1 MDALLTTLALALPVL
16 LGGLWLQQFV
26 PGNCAGRTALVWG
39 NGALLGLLLIPQLMR
54 ALDTLEI
61 PLTFVTTA
69 SLIVALI
76 ALALVTQL
84 IRARRAPSAST
95 PVPYFSAMPTSHKA
109 LFCFLL
115 LLIVV
120 RVTTLGLEILWRPL
134 FPWDATTHWATK
146 ARVWFEYHR
155 IVPFVT
161 KDAWGE
167 IGGAGIFTDLHPH
180 YPVAMPLL
188 QVWMNLALGRWDE
201 SLMNL
206 PWLLCLMALGSAFYG
221 QLRAQGL
228 GPVSAMAFAYL
239 LLSMPLLNTHV
250 ALAGYA
256 DVFLGAAYCAALM
269 AFHNWCT
276 TRQRWQGLL
285 ALFFAI
291 SCALIKDE
299 GLVWSLTFVPALIFT
314 LMPRRK
320 AAGLCILFS
329 LVLVLLWL
337 LRPPGLEIAGHP
349 LDDLALGFHVEGLVG
364 MLQSIWLH
372 DNWHLLG
379 YLLLAIIPLGLL
391 MPGAMTRTYLPISV
405 ALAAAVMAFLF
416 LFLFTGFGVAASD
429 FTGVGRLS
437 IQLAPGLLYLSAL
450 LCHELLIRDSLQAK
464 PLTQEL

>member
-1 MDALLTTLALALPVL
+1 M
-16 LGGLWLQQFV
+16 
-26 PGNCAGRTALVWG
+26 WG
-39 NGALLGLLLIPQLMR
+39 NGTLLGLLLIPQLMR
-54 ALDTLEI
+54 ALDTLQI
-61 PLTFVTTA
+61 PLTFVATA
-69 SLIVALI
+69 SLVVALI

-84 IRARRAPSAST
+84 LRGARAPSVPT
-95 PVPYFSAMPTSHKA
+95 PVLYFSAMPAAHKA

-115 LLIVV
+115 LLMVV
-120 RVTTLGLEILWRPL
+120 RVTTLGLEIVWRPL

-146 ARVWFEYHR
+146 ARVWFEYNR

-180 YPVAMPLL
+180 YPVAVPLL

-206 PWLLCLMALGSAFYG
+206 PWLLCLIALGSAFYG

-228 GPVSAMAFAYL
+228 GPVLAISFAYL

-256 DVFLGAAYCAALM
+256 DIFLGAAYCAALM
-269 AFHNWCT
+269 AFHNWFT
-276 TRQRWQGLL
+276 TRQRWQGVL

-299 GLVWSLTFVPALIFT
+299 GMVWSLTFVPAMAFI
-314 LMPRRK
+314 LMSRRE
-320 AAGLCILFS
+320 AARLCVLFP

-337 LRPPGLEIAGHP
+337 VRPPGLEIAGNP
-349 LDDLALGFHVEGLVG
+349 LDYLDLRFHAEGLVG

-405 ALAAAVMAFLF
+405 ALAAAVTAFLF

-450 LCHELLIRDSLQAK
+450 LCHELLNRDGLQAK